1 MEFSKE
7 EIISK
12 KFSGAL
18 RGYDKAE
25 VEVYLEWLGSE
36 VEKLLAENAELKKKA
51 EEISSDYDKFE
62 KEKEEFGK
70 EQQKAKQDI
79 ERIKKDTNKY
89 CDQLKLD
96 IKLQSKD
103 ILKNAYLQLK
113 DLKKDIDNLQK
124 IKNSFVKRY
133 QTYLKDQL
141 ESIKAFQK
149 EKVITDDK

>member
-1 MEFSKE
+1 MEFNKK

-12 KFSGAL
+12 KFSGSM

-25 VEVYLEWLGSE
+25 VEVYLEWIGSE
-36 VEKLLAENAELKKKA
+36 ADKLINENQELKKKLDQ
-51 EEISSDYDKFE
+51 IGSDYDKFA

-70 EQQKAKQDI
+70 EQQKAKQEI
-79 ERIKKDTNKY
+79 ERIKKETNKY

-96 IKLQSKD
+96 TKMKAKD
-103 ILKNAYLQLK
+103 VLKDSYVQLK
-113 DLKKDIDNLQK
+113 DLKKDIDSLQK
-124 IKNSFVKRY
+124 IKNSFVRRY

>member
-1 MEFSKE
+1 MEFNKN

-12 KFSGAL
+12 KFSGSM

-25 VEVYLEWLGSE
+25 VEVYLEWIGSE
-36 VEKLLAENAELKKKA
+36 AEKLTNENKELKKKLDQMG
-51 EEISSDYDKFE
+51 SDYDKFA

-70 EQQKAKQDI
+70 EQQKAKQEI
-79 ERIKKDTNKY
+79 ERIKKETNKY

-96 IKLQSKD
+96 TKLQSKD
-103 ILKNAYLQLK
+103 VLKNSYVQLK
-113 DLKKDIDNLQK
+113 DLKKDIDSLQK

-141 ESIKAFQK
+141 ESIKVFQK
-149 EKVITDDK
+149 EKVQNYDK

>member
-7 EIISK
+7 GITSK
-12 KFSGAL
+12 RFSGSL

-25 VEVYLEWLGSE
+25 VEVYLEWIGSE
-36 VEKLLAENAELKKKA
+36 VEKLKAENDEIRKKYDDI
-51 EEISSDYDKFE
+51 ISEYGKFA
-62 KEKEEFGK
+62 KEKDDFGK

-79 ERIKKDTNKY
+79 ERIKKETNKF

-96 IKLQSKD
+96 TKMQSKD
-103 ILKNAYLQLK
+103 VLKNSYLQLK